1 MQHSRSINLRI
12 FGKDLLKNFQAEK
25 KAVFA
30 IVTELY
36 RYIVSDEL
44 NNELDHLKQP
54 F

>member
-30 IVTELY
+30 MTELY